1 MRALLLGVPFS
12 FALLTLLPES
22 AGGEEK
28 AAPTNDKVAAPKAPD
43 FAGYQWVTMM
53 TGEVVKADDS
63 KVTVR
68 VFWQQVVANGNN
80 RGSRPSLHG
89 NHGRSHHSPFATRR
103 ANSQLKWEHHD
114 YDLPYVAESLVR
126 NKTLPPKTNP
136 DGKRGFY
143 SAKEQD
149 ELNLPYAA
157 PGYQAIK
164 SDLVPGTII
173 EAHIIRDK
181 NIPANKVADGDLR
194 IKYAVVLRH
203 DPNPPKDIVS
213 PTPAKKN

>member
-1 MRALLLGVPFS
+1 MRTLLLGVTFS
-12 FALLTLLPES
+12 FALLALQPET
-22 AGGEEK
+22 AVGEEK
-28 AAPTNDKVAAPKAPD
+28 AAKPEEKVAAPKAPG

-68 VFWQQVVANGNN
+68 VFWQQLVANGNN

-103 ANSQLKWEHHD
+103 TNTQLKWEHHD
-114 YDLPYVAESLVR
+114 YDLPYVADSLVR

-149 ELNLPYAA
+149 DLKLPYAA
-157 PGYQAIK
+157 PGYQAIR

-173 EAHIIRDK
+173 EAHIIRDRS
-181 NIPANKVADGDLR
+181 IPANKVVDGDLR

-203 DPNPPKDIVS
+203 DPNPPKDIVP